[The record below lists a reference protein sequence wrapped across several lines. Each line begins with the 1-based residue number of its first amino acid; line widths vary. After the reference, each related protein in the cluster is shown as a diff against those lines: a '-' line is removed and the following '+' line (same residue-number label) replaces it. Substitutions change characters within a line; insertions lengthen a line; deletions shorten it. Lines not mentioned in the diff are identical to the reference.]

1 MIPIDILD
9 KIASWTGW
17 SPISLF
23 LVLVIGL
30 LVYFSK
36 EKISTIKLKVEAVE
50 SQKDILKEQIDILKN
65 NSPDVLAKRYREE
78 IDLLQDGIMLLSKD
92 KANKEKEIIDLNKE
106 LIEKIREA
114 ENFKNQLEDA
124 QIYLTE
130 HDDILPREG
139 RVDPQI
145 MSFLVSEISI
155 HSALF
160 VPVERRLENKVDIE
174 FKPPFRL
181 MVKYPGMHKTIL
193 WIQDNESN
201 PIGGIPNRFYTFYD
215 RDYYETLINVLTL
228 NPDNQYTPE
237 DETGNPASILLTK
250 SEHLGNS
257 RTQSSTC
264 YLKIPFDVSFLS

>member
-50 SQKDILKEQIDILKN
+50 TQKDILKEQINILKD
-65 NSPDVLAKRYREE
+65 NSPDVIAKRYREE
-78 IDLLQDGIMLLSKD
+78 IDFLQDEILLLGKD
-92 KANKEKEIIDLNKE
+92 KANKEKEINDLNKE
-106 LIEKIREA
+106 LIEKIGEA
-114 ENFKNQLEDA
+114 ENFKNQLEEA

-130 HDDILPREG
+130 HDEKFPREG

-160 VPVERRLENKVDIE
+160 VPVEQSHGKKVDIV

-181 MVKYPGMHKTIL
+181 MIKYPGMHKTIL

-201 PIGGIPNRFYTFYD
+201 PIGGIPNRFYPFYD

-228 NPDNQYTPE
+228 NPDNQYIPK

-250 SEHLGNS
+250 SEHLGNLGS
-257 RTQSSTC
+257 QPSTC
-264 YLKIPFDVSFLS
+264 YVKIPFDVSFLS

>member
-78 IDLLQDGIMLLSKD
+78 IDLLQDGIMLLSK
-92 KANKEKEIIDLNKE
+92 
-106 LIEKIREA
+106 
-114 ENFKNQLEDA
+114 
-124 QIYLTE
+124 
-130 HDDILPREG
+130 
-139 RVDPQI
+139 
-145 MSFLVSEISI
+145 
-155 HSALF
+155 
-160 VPVERRLENKVDIE
+160 NKVDIE

-193 WIQDNESN
+193 WIQDNESKQ
-201 PIGGIPNRFYTFYD
+201 IGGIPNRFYTFYD
-215 RDYYETLINVLTL
+215 RD
-228 NPDNQYTPE
+228 
-237 DETGNPASILLTK
+237 
-250 SEHLGNS
+250 
-257 RTQSSTC
+257 
-264 YLKIPFDVSFLS
+264 